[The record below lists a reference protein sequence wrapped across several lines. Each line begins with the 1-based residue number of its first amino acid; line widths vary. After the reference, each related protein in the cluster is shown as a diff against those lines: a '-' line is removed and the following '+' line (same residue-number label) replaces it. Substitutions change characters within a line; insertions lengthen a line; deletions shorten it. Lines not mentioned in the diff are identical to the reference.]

1 MKQKKRKHD
10 PNWKDSTKATRQS
23 KRTAALNEAAG
34 KAGYF
39 YKGKPSWSAYET
51 AVINGKAQPTPR
63 EPDKGNVTI
72 EKGIG
77 E

>member
-10 PNWKDSTKATRQS
+10 PKWKDSTKATRQS

-51 AVINGKAQPTPR
+51 AVINGKAQPTQR
-63 EPDKGNVTI
+63 EPDVCNVTVGV
-72 EKGIG
+72 GIG

>member
-10 PNWKDSTKATRQS
+10 PKWKDSTKATRQS
-23 KRTAALNEAAG
+23 KRTAALNKAAG

-51 AVINGKAQPTPR
+51 AVINGKAQPTPLA
-63 EPDKGNVTI
+63 PDGGYAPTKNH
-72 EKGIG
+72 
-77 E
+77 

>member
-10 PNWKDSTKATRQS
+10 PKWKDSTKAPRQS
-23 KRTAALNEAAG
+23 KRMKALNEAAG

-51 AVINGKAQPTPR
+51 AVINGKAHPTPR
-63 EPDKGNVTI
+63 EPDGGTVA
-72 EKGIG
+72 EK
-77 E
+77 